1 MSPRSFDRPWPRRFL
16 SAVTML
22 GLAGAAVSCGL
33 GGGVSL
39 PGDPASVQ
47 SCGDLRCDSAISY
60 ANQIVGVQRAD
71 VLGWTITLC
80 HQAICASRGF
90 AAILDSD
97 QFDCSFT
104 GLVQASCRLAPES
117 AGASNY
123 TLSVAFSGPGE
134 DYRPGDRFA
143 IRVDGAAATPAKL
156 DFSAT
161 VSSYRDDR
169 PNGDGC
175 APLCRVARLN
185 EAHSASSVA
194 ATSSAR

>member
-1 MSPRSFDRPWPRRFL
+1 MSPNPFAQAGQLRWL
-16 SAVTML
+16 SVVGML
-22 GLAGAAVSCGL
+22 GLAVAPLSCGL

-60 ANQIVGVQRAD
+60 TAKIVGLQRAD

-80 HQAICASRGF
+80 HQTICASRGF

-104 GLVQASCRLAPES
+104 GLVQASCRLTPES
-117 AGASNY
+117 AGSSNY
-123 TLSVAFSGPGE
+123 TLSVAFTGPGE

-175 APLCRVARLN
+175 APLCRVASLN
-185 EAHSASSVA
+185 
-194 ATSSAR
+194 